1 MDTESD
7 SLKPE
12 GIWDPTCVSRIRT
25 ASTAARAA
33 APDPT
38 YVRLLRTRS
47 RAQQLG
53 PEIFVRRARR
63 ACIMVLNISDC

>member
-12 GIWDPTCVSRIRT
+12 GVWDPARVSRLRT
-25 ASTAARAA
+25 ASTATRAA

-38 YVRLLRTRS
+38 YVRLFRTQRFYSISHAPHS

-53 PEIFVRRARR
+53 PEI
-63 ACIMVLNISDC
+63 MVLNIS